1 MKDWKEY
8 IPTFKEFFNT
18 LAGKLTAILAFALLV
33 IIVLSWFGA
42 GIPAEY
48 LPLVYIVVIG
58 AMLLFGYQAFLT
70 ANRAREKEA
79 PPAIT
84 PRPPMPEPPEESQPV
99 EVVTP
104 EQALQFYLDAVI
116 ADNRPLRLAGLDEH
130 AGDPNSVRLSL
141 EEIYVAL
148 NTTTQVKVE
157 KRKEKEELEGLLE
170 LLEQREETR
179 PLPVIE
185 ALQRAHDRRMVLL
198 GFPGT
203 GKSTFVRYLALM
215 MAQELT
221 GAVRQVEGWD
231 GAPLLPVAI
240 SLGRFAESLPDDAEK
255 GHAGYLEDFLTQT
268 LRDDKRTAPFAG
280 HFWQQIQKRGALF
293 LFDGLDEVA
302 RLSLRP
308 IVVQSIEDFAR
319 RHGRDKRSYFL
330 VTCRTYS
337 YQDPRWQL
345 TGWEQHELALLDD
358 EQIRRFVTAWYEQ
371 HTLLDKRRAE
381 EYAQKREKLLRA
393 LHPSDRRQLYKV
405 ARYPIILTVMAVVHA
420 SYELPDSRA
429 QVYEQC
435 VGLLLEK
442 WNAKRSIMGRKQVR
456 NILAELQVPRA
467 IIDQALWEI
476 AYDAHSGREDDS
488 GSMVTEKLVSGVMR
502 EYLKE
507 QSKVDAF
514 LEYCEQSNGL
524 LMLQGVVTTAKGNHT
539 RKVYTFPHLTFEE
552 YLAARY
558 LDGEGGEKL
567 RNLLDNAFDRWREV
581 AVLLA
586 EHLCFANPDRG
597 RMNDILEYLGTPRH
611 DPPDDKDWRAIWLA
625 GELLTL
631 YRRAFPKASPWDD
644 RINKNLWHL
653 IETAALTPRERAS
666 AADILDELGYLHPDL
681 HRFVPIGNRQSQIYI
696 GMFPVTNRQYAR
708 FLNAP
713 DFADPA
719 LWRNFPKFDE
729 HGQPMDDD
737 WGNAGLEWLSY
748 PRDWL
753 GNKRDKNEDGIVYP
767 RYWHDPRFGIARPS
781 APVVGVSWYEAN
793 AYCRWLAYH
802 WVELE
807 ESRANP
813 GLKPGIIRLPTETE
827 WVLAAGRPPTL
838 ALPPRAGLRGAY
850 PWDPPDDVR
859 VHRDA
864 PLDEI
869 LRRANVEES
878 GIGRTTPVW
887 TYPLG
892 VCPATGV
899 GDLGGNVWEWQANFT
914 NNDHDVLALRGGSW
928 HFDRSGVRLAARFSS
943 DPYSSGHF
951 IGFRVV
957 VFAEER
963 SGDRRQKKSG
973 DRRKGNARFSLVEGL
988 REGPCVRAGGV

>member
-58 AMLLFGYQAFLT
+58 AMLLSGYQAFLT
-70 ANRAREKEA
+70 ANRTREKEA

-84 PRPPMPEPPEESQPV
+84 PRPPKPEPPEESQPV

-141 EEIYVAL
+141 EKIYVAL

-157 KRKEKEELEGLLE
+157 KKKGEKELFA
-170 LLEQREETR
+170 REETR

-371 HTLLDKRRAE
+371 HTLLDKRRGE

-681 HRFVPIGNRQSQIYI
+681 YRFVRLDDGRQTTDNRATVHRPLSTVYI
-696 GMFPVTNRQYAR
+696 GTFPVTNRQYAR

-737 WGNAGLEWLSY
+737 WGDAGWKWLS
-748 PRDWL
+748 R
-753 GNKRDKNEDGIVYP
+753 RSREEDGIVYP
-767 RYWHDPRFGIARPS
+767 RYWHDPRLGIARPS

-793 AYCRWLAYH
+793 AYCRWLARH
-802 WVELE
+802 WDELE

-813 GLKPGIIRLPTETE
+813 NLKPELIRLPTEAE
-827 WVLAAGRPPTL
+827 WLAAAGRPPS
-838 ALPPRAGLRGAY
+838 PSGRGAGGEGY

-859 VHRDA
+859 AHRDV
-864 PLDEI
+864 PLHEI
-869 LRRANVEES
+869 LRRANVDES
-878 GIGRTTPVW
+878 GIGHTTPVW

-899 GDLGGNVWEWQANFT
+899 WDLGGNVWEWQANYYSGSSGA
-914 NNDHDVLALRGGSW
+914 LALRGGSW
-928 HFDRSGVRLAARFSS
+928 HYDQASARLAARL
-943 DPYSSGHF
+943 YSSPYNYWDLG
-951 IGFRVV
+951 GFRVV
-957 VFAEER
+957 VFAP
-963 SGDRRQKKSG
+963 SS
-973 DRRKGNARFSLVEGL
+973 F
-988 REGPCVRAGGV
+988 